1 MAPCALE
8 SRNGQPTGPWFAIM
22 VTMLSRRLATIVTLV
37 IVAAFVVV
45 SIAPAFAAAP
55 VVLPLHAKLVSTSP
69 ADGSALTSVEVVTL
83 TFSESIN
90 PDFVVVKVQGA
101 GGDEADGKATVK
113 GSTVTQRLVGD
124 LAAGKHLV
132 TYRVVSTDGHPVSG
146 RITFRTTLAPVA
158 PSPSAEVTAAP
169 SATGS
174 AGAGATPGPSASVAA
189 PTPSPTGSVVA
200 SPQPTVSAAPVSG
213 ESGGGIPSWL
223 VIGAV
228 VLLAALALG
237 AAWRSIGGRQADAE
251 TDAADGVDDATAVG
265 PDGTHR

>member
-1 MAPCALE
+1 
-8 SRNGQPTGPWFAIM
+8 M
-22 VTMLSRRLATIVTLV
+22 VTMLSRRLATVVTLV
-37 IVAAFVVV
+37 IVAVFVVV

-55 VVLPLHAKLVSTSP
+55 AVLPLHAKLVSTSP
-69 ADGSALTSVEVVTL
+69 ADGSALPSVDVVTMR
-83 TFSESIN
+83 FSESIN
-90 PDFVVVKVQGA
+90 PDFVVVEVQGA

-124 LAAGKHLV
+124 LAAGEHLV

-146 RITFRTTLAPVA
+146 RVTFRTTAAPAA
-158 PSPSAEVTAAP
+158 PSPSAGVTAAP
-169 SATGS
+169 SPTA
-174 AGAGATPGPSASVAA
+174 SASVAT

-200 SPQPTVSAAPVSG
+200 SPQPTVSAAPVSEEG
-213 ESGGGIPSWL
+213 DGGIPPWL

-237 AAWRSIGGRQADAE
+237 AAWRSIGGRQADGG
-251 TDAADGVDDATAVG
+251 TDAADGADDARAVD